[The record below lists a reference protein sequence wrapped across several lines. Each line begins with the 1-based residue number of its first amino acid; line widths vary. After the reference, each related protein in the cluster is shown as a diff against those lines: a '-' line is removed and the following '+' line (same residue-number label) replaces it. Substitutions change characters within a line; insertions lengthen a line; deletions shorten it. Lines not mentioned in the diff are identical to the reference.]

1 MIFRKHFIGNGK
13 NCKKKKKKLTI
24 FKKNINNFII
34 ISVIRVYI
42 SKTLFRKVPI
52 QMKIE
57 ESSNIETLHDL

>member
-1 MIFRKHFIGNGK
+1 MERIV
-13 NCKKKKKKLTI
+13 KKKKKLTI
-24 FKKNINNFII
+24 FKKKINNFII
-34 ISVIRVYI
+34 ISIIRVYI

>member
-13 NCKKKKKKLTI
+13 NCKIKKKLTI
-24 FKKNINNFII
+24 LKKKINNFII